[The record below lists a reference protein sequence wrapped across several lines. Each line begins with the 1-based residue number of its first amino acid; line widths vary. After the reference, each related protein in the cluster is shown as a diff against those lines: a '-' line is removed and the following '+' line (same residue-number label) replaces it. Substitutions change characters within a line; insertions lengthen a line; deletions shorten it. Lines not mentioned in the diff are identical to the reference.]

1 MFDIGFWELVIIAL
15 VALVVIGP
23 ERLPEF
29 AREAGRWVRKIR
41 AFIQNAKRE
50 VEKEL
55 KLDELND
62 LTESIDHVD
71 GLMKQA
77 PDRLLQEQMEA
88 NHEPDNSTK

>member
-15 VALVVIGP
+15 VGLVIVGP

-29 AREAGRWVRKIR
+29 ARDAGRWIRKVRS
-41 AFIQNAKRE
+41 FIQSAKRE

-77 PDRLLQEQMEA
+77 PDRFLQEQIKA
-88 NHEPDNSTK
+88 NKEDDSTK